1 MLHLRYPRYTPE
13 GSRFDFCRVNVQDVV
28 KGIKKFN
35 TRKATQYTD
44 LPVKILKE
52 KSDIFGNHICGFSMI
67 AYQRRILVNF
77 KS

>member
-28 KGIKKFN
+28 KGMKKFS
-35 TRKATQYTD
+35 TGKSTQYTD

-67 AYQRRILVNF
+67 A
-77 KS
+77 